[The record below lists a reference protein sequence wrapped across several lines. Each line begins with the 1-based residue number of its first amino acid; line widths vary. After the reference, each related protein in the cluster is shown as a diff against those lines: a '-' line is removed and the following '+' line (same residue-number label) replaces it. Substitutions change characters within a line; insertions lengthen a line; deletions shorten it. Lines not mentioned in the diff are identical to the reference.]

1 MSENDKQD
9 PEVEAERAIIE
20 ATPDDSKEA
29 PVDTASDDSA
39 PEPDDAAPVSSPPA
53 RRGGRAALIL
63 AVVAL
68 LLAAGVA
75 GLGHYRF
82 QQLDNQF
89 SALPPAIERNAG
101 RLSSEEQRSADLS
114 SAIEEQK
121 AALARQSGN
130 LEEAIGALR
139 AQIGRD
145 QSGWVMAETEYLML
159 VANHRLQLE
168 RDVVTAVAALQIADE
183 RLREIGDPALIEVRE
198 KLAAEITALN
208 TIARPDLTGLALR
221 LMGLGGQVERLTLKG
236 GYQPAQATRGGDAVA
251 AAEAPAWRRLIQGI
265 WSDLKG
271 LVTVR
276 RTEEAVRPML
286 APEQQYFLRQNLRL
300 QLEAARLALLRTD
313 TEQLRMALQTAQ
325 EWIGLYFDERSE
337 VARGMQEEISAIAGV
352 EIRPA
357 LPDISGSLNALR
369 AHMRQTARQE

>member
-9 PEVEAERAIIE
+9 PEVEAERAVIE

-29 PVDTASDDSA
+29 PVDTVSDNSA
-39 PEPDDAAPVSSPPA
+39 PEPGNAAPVSPPA

-63 AVVAL
+63 AVLAL

-75 GLGHYRF
+75 GLGYYRS
-82 QQLDNQF
+82 QQLDRQF

-168 RDVVTAVAALQIADE
+168 RDVVTAVAALRIADE

-198 KLAAEITALN
+198 MLAAEITALN

-221 LMGLGGQVERLTLKG
+221 LMGLSGQVERLSLKG
-236 GYQPAQATRGGDAVA
+236 TYQPAQATRGGDAA
-251 AAEAPAWRRLIQGI
+251 PAAEAPAWRRLIQGI

-276 RTEEAVRPML
+276 RTEEVVRPML

-313 TEQLRMALQTAQ
+313 TEQLRMALKTAQ
-325 EWIGLYFDERSE
+325 EWIGLYFDERSD
-337 VARGMQEEISAIAGV
+337 VARGMQEEIGAIAGV

-369 AHMRQTARQE
+369 THMRQTARQE